1 MYLVIPQKRDIR
13 TLMCFTK
20 MVQELQLDDIYDNI
34 RIIDYSYR
42 MNVYIKKKHQKV
54 SSNVRHWVP
63 LNVLELFALRDTK
76 AMGLTGMETHKGYQV

>member
-42 MNVYIKKKHQKV
+42 MNVYIKKNTRK
-54 SSNVRHWVP
+54 
-63 LNVLELFALRDTK
+63 
-76 AMGLTGMETHKGYQV
+76 